1 MTINLCREK
10 TLIVSA
16 KKILNRKMADK
27 RNNNKDPE
35 KLRKEVQEAWSEF
48 TKDSKKAQE
57 EIKEAFDKK
66 NSEWSVG
73 RVSTVIVVSGV
84 ILAIA
89 VGLLRY
95 LLI

>member
-1 MTINLCREK
+1 
-10 TLIVSA
+10 
-16 KKILNRKMADK
+16 MADRK
-27 RNNNKDPE
+27 SKDQE
-35 KLRKEVQEAWSEF
+35 RLQRDVQDAWKEF

-66 NSEWSVG
+66 NSEWTVG

-84 ILAIA
+84 ILAVA
-89 VGLLRY
+89 AGVLRW

>member
-1 MTINLCREK
+1 
-10 TLIVSA
+10 
-16 KKILNRKMADK
+16 MADNR
-27 RNNNKDPE
+27 RNKNKDQE
-35 KLRKEVQEAWSEF
+35 QLRKDVQEAWSEF
-48 TKDSKKAQE
+48 TKDSKKAQQ
-57 EIKEAFDKK
+57 EIKEAFDKQ

>member
-1 MTINLCREK
+1 
-10 TLIVSA
+10 
-16 KKILNRKMADK
+16 MADRK
-27 RNNNKDPE
+27 SKDQE
-35 KLRKEVQEAWSEF
+35 KFQRDVQKAWKDF
-48 TKDSKKAQE
+48 TNDSKKAQE

-66 NSEWSVG
+66 NSKWTIG

-84 ILAIA
+84 VLAVA

>member
-1 MTINLCREK
+1 
-10 TLIVSA
+10 
-16 KKILNRKMADK
+16 MADK
-27 RNNNKDPE
+27 RNKNMDQENLQND
-35 KLRKEVQEAWSEF
+35 VQEAWKEF

-66 NSEWSVG
+66 NSKWTVG
-73 RVSTVIVVSGV
+73 RVSTVVVVSGV
-84 ILAIA
+84 VLAVA